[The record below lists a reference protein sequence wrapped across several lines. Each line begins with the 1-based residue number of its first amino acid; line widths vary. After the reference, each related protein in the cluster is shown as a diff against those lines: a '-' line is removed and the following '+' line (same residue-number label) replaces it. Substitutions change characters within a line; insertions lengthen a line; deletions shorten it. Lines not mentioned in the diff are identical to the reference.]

1 MPETLYAA
9 FGDAAH
15 AESAAGALLDHGV
28 PAKDISLVL
37 NEEAKKRVRGY
48 ADSPAMGSQ
57 PTIVAAGSSGLGT
70 FDPLGND
77 LRLSGAT
84 PPVPGG
90 NQFPIGETAEVDHDL
105 NPAQNDYPRTGSDSP
120 TELSS
125 RPPNSKYDW
134 NPDLDKKSYNDDY
147 ERSSSEKMD
156 DEIRQE
162 GDRDRARVDPASV
175 NKENDEGTIADQGAI
190 PNAASGATPTSVT
203 GPTGTSGPGH
213 VAAGAV
219 PGGKEPGHVADV
231 REYDAERAAKA
242 GVTTT
247 TVQDAAS
254 GAAKGVA
261 AGLGLGALAAVAAIT
276 IPGFGLVLGG
286 GALAAAVAGLAA
298 TAGAGA
304 VAGGVVGYLKDQG
317 IPADQIHGYQK
328 AYEDGGAI
336 LSVVVEGN
344 DRSKIEDVLQKY
356 GASNVRPF
364 GYAA

>member
-1 MPETLYAA
+1 MPETFYAA
-9 FGDAAH
+9 FADAAH

-28 PAKDISLVL
+28 SAGDISLVL
-37 NEEAKKRVRGY
+37 NEDAKKRVQGY
-48 ADSPAMGSQ
+48 GDAAAMGGQ
-57 PTIVAAGSSGLGT
+57 PTIVSGPAGAT
-70 FDPLGND
+70 NAFDPLGND
-77 LRLSGAT
+77 LRVAI

-90 NQFPIGETAEVDHDL
+90 NLIPVGESVEVATDL

-147 ERSSSEKMD
+147 EGTTSEKVD
-156 DEIRQE
+156 DEIRLE

-175 NKENDEGTIADQGAI
+175 NKENDPGTID
-190 PNAASGATPTSVT
+190 NEDLAATSR
-203 GPTGTSGPGH
+203 
-213 VAAGAV
+213 V
-219 PGGKEPGHVADV
+219 PAGHVADH
-231 REYDAERAAKA
+231 AAKS

-247 TVQDAAS
+247 TIQDAAK
-254 GAAKGVA
+254 GAAKGV
-261 AGLGLGALAAVAAIT
+261 GVGIGVGALAAVASIA

-298 TAGAGA
+298 TSGAGA

-317 IPADQIHGYQK
+317 VPPDQIPHYQE
-328 AYEDGGAI
+328 AYEKGGAI
-336 LSVVVEGN
+336 LTVVLAEGA
-344 DRSKIEDVLQKY
+344 DRNNIQDLLAKY

-364 GYAA
+364 GAS